1 MVFNAFSW
9 DNKGGKGPWGS
20 AKGGGKRT
28 TGQNDGR
35 GNGPRRQQTPEPDL
49 DDMIRNAQ
57 EKLRRHMGG
66 GGGTGGGGFNK
77 RVFSLGVIAA
87 IAIWL
92 ASGFYIVD
100 QAERGVVLRFGEYV
114 DTTMPGLNYRLP
126 WPIESVQ
133 TPIVER
139 ENRVE
144 IGFRNVTEGVNQA
157 ISRRLAVRQRENLTR
172 SMLESEALMLTG
184 DENIVDL
191 NFTVRWKIADA
202 QKYLFNVASP
212 DNTIKDV
219 AESAMREIIGK
230 RPIDDALTANRAEI
244 ELAAQDLIQ
253 GVMDGYGAG
262 IQINAVELQQV
273 NPPEPVIDSFKDV
286 QAARADAEKVQNE
299 AMGYANDII
308 PKARGRAAQI
318 IQEAQAYRE
327 SRVLDAQGQA
337 DRFVKQLKEYQ
348 QAKEVTRQRMYIE
361 AMEQVLGQS
370 NVVVMSKGTSG
381 NILPYLPLGERGQTT
396 RIQQSNGGR

>member
-1 MVFNAFSW
+1 MGFKAFSW
-9 DNKGGKGPWGS
+9 ENKGGKGPWGS
-20 AKGGGKRT
+20 AKGGGSKRPA
-28 TGQNDGR
+28 GGDGR
-35 GNGPRRQQTPEPDL
+35 RRQQEPDL

-57 EKLRRHMGG
+57 DKIRRHMGG
-66 GGGTGGGGFNK
+66 GGGGFSGGPGGGINK
-77 RVFSLGVIAA
+77 RFISLGLIAVVA
-87 IAIWL
+87 LWL

-114 DTTMPGLNYRLP
+114 QTTNPGLNYRLP

-133 TPIVER
+133 TPEVER
-139 ENRVE
+139 EKRVE
-144 IGFRNVTEGVNQA
+144 VGFRNVTEGVQQA
-157 ISRRLAVRQRENLTR
+157 ISRRLAAQRRESLSR
-172 SMLESEALMLTG
+172 SQLESEALMLTG

-212 DNTIKDV
+212 EVTIKDV

-230 RPIDDALTANRAEI
+230 RPIDDALTANKAEI

-253 GVMDGYGAG
+253 EVIDGYGAG
-262 IQINAVELQQV
+262 VQVNAVELQQV

-308 PKARGRAAQI
+308 PRARGQAAQI
-318 IQEAQAYRE
+318 TQQAQAYRE
-327 SRVLDAQGQA
+327 SRVLDAKGQSE
-337 DRFVKQLKEYQ
+337 RFTQQLKQYQ
-348 QAKEVTRQRMYIE
+348 QAKDVTRQRMYIE
-361 AMEQVLGQS
+361 AMEQVLGEA
-370 NVVVMSKGTSG
+370 NVVVMGSNTSG
-381 NILPYLPLGERGQTT
+381 NVLPFLPLGDKGAQAGQVKQT
-396 RIQQSNGGR
+396 NGGR